1 MVDNLKRFRQPLTWA
16 AVLIIVASMV
26 LSIVRLVVAVTTD
39 QKPVFAAFQ
48 DIANSAMNLTLVF
61 VLVALVCSCL
71 FVSPPTPDAKRVLK
85 VSAIVVSAGTL
96 LTIVAMVIGVQA
108 SAGVVGVVLEF
119 LGGLLDFILKAI
131 ASITLWLVLRAVSA
145 GRMGTAAAVSAAEP
159 ELEVTPGPARQPAT
173 WEPSAAAGQVW
184 RTAKDAASGQAPTS
198 ATGERPGAAEASE
211 GRELTSTPEP
221 APRPASTW
229 RRVEKSDQAKLED

>member
-1 MVDNLKRFRQPLTWA
+1 
-16 AVLIIVASMV
+16 
-26 LSIVRLVVAVTTD
+26 VTTD

-159 ELEVTPGPARQPAT
+159 EPEVTPGPARQPAT
-173 WEPSAAAGQVW
+173 WEPS
-184 RTAKDAASGQAPTS
+184 S
-198 ATGERPGAAEASE
+198 ATGERPGAVEASE

-221 APRPASTW
+221 APRPSSTW